1 MLPLTR
7 SLSPSGQTLVCNA
20 DAERG
25 FTQCLIA
32 LARSS
37 SGETFA
43 VSSTDSKP
51 ASSARDNAGRH
62 VVREFRSGQERDV
75 GAQWVVIPR
84 PNPKA
89 AIRLICI
96 PHAGGGVSSFRGWS
110 ERLGIAEV
118 GIVELPGRGSRLR
131 EPVVESVAAAADGL
145 VETMASGPA
154 APAALFGH
162 GLGALIAFEAARKL
176 EARGWPMLALFVSGR
191 RAPSLP
197 AAGPASS
204 RLSLEQLVEEAQRR
218 SDVIP
223 LDAALDRDSI
233 RLLIP
238 GVRADFAMLD
248 GYVYQP
254 GAPLRCPIVACGAAS
269 DPEASRNDQ
278 AAWRAETSA
287 RFSLHVFAG
296 DASYL
301 QREREAVTALI
312 ANQLSVMVSALA
324 RWSAIR

>member
-1 MLPLTR
+1 M
-7 SLSPSGQTLVCNA
+7 
-20 DAERG
+20 
-25 FTQCLIA
+25 
-32 LARSS
+32 
-37 SGETFA
+37 
-43 VSSTDSKP
+43 
-51 ASSARDNAGRH
+51 
-62 VVREFRSGQERDV
+62 

-110 ERLGIAEV
+110 ERIGIAEV

-145 VETMASGPA
+145 VETMSRGPA
-154 APAALFGH
+154 APTALFGH
-162 GLGALIAFEAARKL
+162 GLGALIAFEAARRL
-176 EARGWPMLALFVSGR
+176 EAQGWPMLALFVSGR

-197 AAGPASS
+197 ASGPALS
-204 RLSLEQLVEEAQRR
+204 RLPLEHLVEEAQRR

-269 DPEASRNDQ
+269 DPDASRNDQ

-312 ANQLSVMVSALA
+312 ANQLSVMASALA
-324 RWSAIR
+324 RWSAVR

>member
-1 MLPLTR
+1 LGT
-7 SLSPSGQTLVCNA
+7 
-20 DAERG
+20 
-25 FTQCLIA
+25 
-32 LARSS
+32 
-37 SGETFA
+37 
-43 VSSTDSKP
+43 
-51 ASSARDNAGRH
+51 
-62 VVREFRSGQERDV
+62 
-75 GAQWVVIPR
+75 QWVVIPR

-89 AIRLICI
+89 AIRLICV

-131 EPVVESVAAAADGL
+131 EPVVESVTAAADGL
-145 VETMASGPA
+145 VEALSGGPA
-154 APAALFGH
+154 VPSALFGH
-162 GLGALIAFEAARKL
+162 GLGALIAFEAARRL
-176 EARGWPMLALFVSGR
+176 EARSWPMLALFVSGR

-197 AAGPASS
+197 ASGPGLT
-204 RLSLEQLVEEAQRR
+204 RVPLEQLVEQAQRR

-248 GYVYQP
+248 GYGYQP
-254 GAPLRCPIVACGAAS
+254 GRPLRCPIVAYGAAS
-269 DPEASRNDQ
+269 DPDASRNDQ
-278 AAWRAETSA
+278 TAWRAETSA
-287 RFSLHVFAG
+287 RFNLHVFGG

-301 QREREAVTALI
+301 QRERDAVTALI

-324 RWSAIR
+324 RWSVVR

>member
-1 MLPLTR
+1 M
-7 SLSPSGQTLVCNA
+7 
-20 DAERG
+20 D
-25 FTQCLIA
+25 
-32 LARSS
+32 
-37 SGETFA
+37 
-43 VSSTDSKP
+43 
-51 ASSARDNAGRH
+51 
-62 VVREFRSGQERDV
+62 
-75 GAQWVVIPR
+75 AQWVVIPR

-89 AIRLICI
+89 AMRLICI

-118 GIVELPGRGSRLR
+118 GVVELPGRGSRLR
-131 EPVVESVAAAADGL
+131 EPVVESVTAAADGL
-145 VETMASGPA
+145 VEAMAIGPVG
-154 APAALFGH
+154 PTALFGH
-162 GLGALIAFEAARKL
+162 GLGALIAFEAARRL

-197 AAGPASS
+197 ASGPVLS
-204 RLSLEQLVEEAQRR
+204 RLPLEQLVEEAQRR

-269 DPEASRNDQ
+269 DPDFSRNDQ
-278 AAWRAETSA
+278 PAWRAETSA

-324 RWSAIR
+324 RWSAVR